1 MHKNSNSCSLLL
13 KVVSVYIFA
22 LASLG
27 ASAANFC
34 WKTQSNGEWPPSP
47 IYLSSS
53 PSEVCSQWS
62 MSYAPHVL
70 STSVEA
76 NALDKSP
83 FGGSGYCY
91 AMLDNAAGTSTS
103 YGCACAPPKVT
114 RDGIFFPDCST
125 KRIGFFN
132 GVSNTRDEAIASR
145 NRLKKEFGETYKNR
159 PLEYELFYNQ
169 TQSFLEDF
177 AEVFAQRNKELGGV
191 LGDRWEIYWEMLAGR
206 QNQLDSL
213 TAGLLAGLRNQF
225 GNAGNALV
233 QLLDSIAANI
243 LNQLMGSFT
252 KLLTLM
258 SSPPTAADTAAHV
271 AKIVKFIN
279 QGQDTS
285 GMVLVAHSQG
295 NLFVNAAYQGFI
307 TSPEVSM
314 FNYKKVKVV
323 HVAPASPTLTDSY
336 YILADIDF
344 VINSLRLTGVNGVPT
359 ANISLPL
366 SNSDKLGHSFEGTYM
381 DKARGAYAE
390 VINLITTQ
398 LGKLKSY

>member
-1 MHKNSNSCSLLL
+1 M
-13 KVVSVYIFA
+13 
-22 LASLG
+22 
-27 ASAANFC
+27 
-34 WKTQSNGEWPPSP
+34 P
-47 IYLSSS
+47 
-53 PSEVCSQWS
+53 
-62 MSYAPHVL
+62 YAC
-70 STSVEA
+70 T
-76 NALDKSP
+76 
-83 FGGSGYCY
+83 
-91 AMLDNAAGTSTS
+91 
-103 YGCACAPPKVT
+103 CAPPVVT
-114 RDGIFFPDCST
+114 KEGTFFPDCST

-132 GVSNTRDEAIASR
+132 GVSNTEKSANDSL

-169 TQSFLEDF
+169 TACRQGLLGWVPCIEDV
-177 AEVFAQRNKELGGV
+177 AEVFAQRNSELGGV
-191 LGDRWEIYWEMLAGR
+191 LGNRWEFFWEMLAGR
-206 QNQLDSL
+206 QNQLDSH

-225 GNAGNALV
+225 GNALV
-233 QLLDSIAANI
+233 QLLDSIEANV

-252 KLLTLM
+252 KLLNLM
-258 SSPPTAADTAAHV
+258 NSPPTAADTAAHV

-279 QGQDTS
+279 QGQETS

-307 TSPEVSM
+307 TSPEVSV

-344 VINSLRLTGVNGVPT
+344 VINGLRLTGLNGVPP
-359 ANISLPL
+359 ANITLLL
-366 SNSDKLGHSFEGTYM
+366 SSDDKTGHSFEGTYM

-390 VINLITTQ
+390 VINLITIQ

>member
-1 MHKNSNSCSLLL
+1 MCS
-13 KVVSVYIFA
+13 KW
-22 LASLG
+22 
-27 ASAANFC
+27 SA
-34 WKTQSNGEWPPSP
+34 T
-47 IYLSSS
+47 
-53 PSEVCSQWS
+53 
-62 MSYAPHVL
+62 YAPHVI
-70 STSVEA
+70 SKSMWA
-76 NALDKSP
+76 DPSDKTTW
-83 FGGSGYCY
+83 GGSGYCF
-91 AMLDNAAGTSTS
+91 AKLDNSPEGTNMPYVCSC
-103 YGCACAPPKVT
+103 GPPVVT
-114 RDGIFFPDCST
+114 NQAIFAPDCST

-132 GVSNTRDEAIASR
+132 GVSNTRDDVQASLD
-145 NRLKKEFGETYKNR
+145 RLKKKEFGETYKNR

-169 TQSFLEDF
+169 TACRQGLLGWVPCLEDF

-225 GNAGNALV
+225 GNAGNALL

-279 QGQDTS
+279 QGQETS

-344 VINSLRLTGVNGVPT
+344 VIKGLRLTGVNSVPA
-359 ANISLPL
+359 ANISLPA
-366 SNSDKLGHSFEGTYM
+366 SDSDQSGHKFEGTYM
-381 DKARGAYAE
+381 DTARAAYAE
-390 VINLITTQ
+390 VINLITIQ